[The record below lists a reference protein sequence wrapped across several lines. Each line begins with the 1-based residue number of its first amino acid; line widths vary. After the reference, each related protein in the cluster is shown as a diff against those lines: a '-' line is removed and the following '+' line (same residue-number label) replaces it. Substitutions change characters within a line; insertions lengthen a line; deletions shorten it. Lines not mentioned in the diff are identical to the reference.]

1 MEKIVVHR
9 TKNLKW
15 TPTME
20 IALVDQVFAIGAY
33 LKGGEEN
40 LEMKFKSLTVFLWK
54 TVEFKNQGQPISGA
68 SLHKKFKVL
77 LKSFRDRHGYGDD
90 GERANISALPE
101 ESSEIDLKLEEI
113 HNDLEEKRIAEVKK
127 KAKEAEKK
135 KSVGDITDI
144 ISVGGGRK
152 RLAEMSAEKLSS
164 SSSSSSSSTFVTPA
178 RKREKSQA
186 QQQSDLEMVAIR
198 ESVESDVAE
207 AKESAA
213 ALKLEREEAARGR
226 AQLAEMS
233 ASMLEFRDEM
243 REMFKKKRL
252 NVDGV
257 EPVTSSILLR
267 CSTDEL
273 GICTLF
279 YPNKYHET
287 KITVTATSDII
298 HCHFLITFHTFSR

>member
-1 MEKIVVHR
+1 VKSFLVDLFVNIMIVSIEIVSVIFITPIFEMDEIVVHHR

-33 LKGGEEN
+33 VKGGEEN
-40 LEMKFKSLTVFLWK
+40 LEIKFKSLTVFLWK
-54 TVEFKNQGQPISGA
+54 TSEFKNQGQPISGA
-68 SLHKKFKVL
+68 SLHKKFNVL

-144 ISVGGGRK
+144 ISAGGGRK
-152 RLAEMSAEKLSS
+152 RLAEMSAEKLFS

-243 REMFKKKRL
+243 REMFKK
-252 NVDGV
+252 N
-257 EPVTSSILLR
+257 E
-267 CSTDEL
+267 
-273 GICTLF
+273 
-279 YPNKYHET
+279 
-287 KITVTATSDII
+287 
-298 HCHFLITFHTFSR
+298 

>member
-1 MEKIVVHR
+1 VIFITPIFEMNEIVVHHR

-20 IALVDQVFAIGAY
+20 IALVDQVFAVGAY
-33 LKGGEEN
+33 VKGGEEN
-40 LEMKFKSLTVFLWK
+40 LELKFKSLTVFLWK
-54 TVEFKNQGQPISGA
+54 TSEFKNQGQPLSGA
-68 SLHKKFKVL
+68 SLHKKFKML

-101 ESSEIDLKLEEI
+101 ESSEIDLKLEAI

-127 KAKEAEKK
+127 KAKEAKK

-144 ISVGGGRK
+144 ISAGGGRK

-164 SSSSSSSSTFVTPA
+164 SSSSSSSCSFVTPA

-186 QQQSDLEMVAIR
+186 QQQSDLEMIAIR

-233 ASMLEFRDEM
+233 ASMLEFRM
-243 REMFKKKRL
+243 K
-252 NVDGV
+252 
-257 EPVTSSILLR
+257 
-267 CSTDEL
+267 
-273 GICTLF
+273 
-279 YPNKYHET
+279 
-287 KITVTATSDII
+287 
-298 HCHFLITFHTFSR
+298 